1 MYKIIG
7 ADGQQ
12 YGPVTAEQL
21 RLWIADGRLNARS
34 LIQAEGATEWKPLSA
49 CPEFVG
55 DLKPTTP
62 PPGLGSALQ
71 PFPPVPP
78 YAPPAPVNPAIAAKA
93 SSKIAAGIC
102 GILLGSLGVH
112 KFILGYPGTGAIML
126 LVTLVFAP
134 IATVVT
140 CGLGW
145 VSFFAMPIIGLIEGI
160 IYLTKSDEDFVRIY
174 VDGRKEW
181 F

>member
-21 RLWIADGRLNARS
+21 RLWIAEGRLNARS

-55 DLKPTTP
+55 DLKPPTP
-62 PPGLGSALQ
+62 PLAAESAPQ
-71 PFPPVPP
+71 PFPPGQV
-78 YAPPAPVNPAIAAKA
+78 YAPPAPVNPTIAAKA
-93 SSKIAAGIC
+93 STKIAAGIC

-112 KFILGYPGTGAIML
+112 KFILGYTGAGAIML
-126 LVTLVFAP
+126 LVTLVLAP
-134 IATVVT
+134 IATFVT

-160 IYLTKSDEDFVRIY
+160 IYLTKSDEDFVRTY